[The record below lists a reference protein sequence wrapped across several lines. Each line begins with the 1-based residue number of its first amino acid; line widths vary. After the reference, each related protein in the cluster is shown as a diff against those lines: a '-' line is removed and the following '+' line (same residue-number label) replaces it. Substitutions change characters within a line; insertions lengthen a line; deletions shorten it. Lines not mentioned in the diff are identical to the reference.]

1 MTLSEYSVNKPV
13 TVLLVFIA
21 LIGLGIYCTTQ
32 LPVDRYPDMKLPYML
47 VHTDY
52 KNAGP
57 EEVEQS
63 LTRVLESVLS
73 GVTGLKKMQSQSSS
87 GLSLVFMEFN
97 YGTNLDAAVAEI
109 RDKIDL
115 VRRYLPTGASS
126 PTTIRADPSLMP
138 IMALA
143 LQGNR
148 TPEELRRYAND
159 IVQPRLEQIDGVASA
174 RIVGGR
180 EKSINVDIPRD
191 RLEAYGLSIT
201 SVAQMIGSQNVQS
214 SGGTITSGLSAGDE
228 IVVKGQTLLN
238 DGAKV
243 NIIGAAN

>member
-32 LPVDRYPDMKLPYML
+32 LPVDMYPDMKLPYML

-97 YGTNLDAAVAEI
+97 YGTNLDACLLYTSDA
-109 RDKIDL
+109 
-115 VRRYLPTGASS
+115 
-126 PTTIRADPSLMP
+126 AD
-138 IMALA
+138 
-143 LQGNR
+143 
-148 TPEELRRYAND
+148 D
-159 IVQPRLEQIDGVASA
+159 
-174 RIVGGR
+174 
-180 EKSINVDIPRD
+180 
-191 RLEAYGLSIT
+191 
-201 SVAQMIGSQNVQS
+201 
-214 SGGTITSGLSAGDE
+214 
-228 IVVKGQTLLN
+228 
-238 DGAKV
+238 
-243 NIIGAAN
+243 